1 MMSKILV
8 AVDGSEHADK
18 AFEFAVYL
26 AMKTGAKLLILHVFE
41 ELGNIGYSINKEI
54 ERDNREMLQ
63 RYQTRAKKGLVHTNV
78 DVIESRGTDAAEE
91 ILKTANKENID
102 AMVLGSRGVGETRES
117 LIGSITY
124 KVSHSADRPIIIVR

>member
-1 MMSKILV
+1 MMSRILV

-54 ERDNREMLQ
+54 ERDNREMLH
-63 RYQTRAKKGLVHTNV
+63 RYQTRAKKGLVHSKV

-102 AMVLGSRGVGETRES
+102 TIVLGSRGIGETRES
-117 LIGSITY
+117 LLGSITY

>member
-1 MMSKILV
+1 MMSRILV
-8 AVDGSEHADK
+8 GVDGSEHADK

-41 ELGNIGYSINKEI
+41 ELGTIGYSINKEI

-63 RYQTRAKKGLVHTNV
+63 RYQGRAKKGLVHTSV

-91 ILKTANKENID
+91 ILKMANKENID
-102 AMVLGSRGVGETRES
+102 AIVLGSRGVGETRES
-117 LIGSITY
+117 LLGSITY

>member
-1 MMSKILV
+1 MISRILV
-8 AVDGSEHADK
+8 GIDGSEYADK

-63 RYQTRAKKGLVHTNV
+63 RYQARAKKGLVHTNV
-78 DVIESRGTDAAEE
+78 DVMELRGTDAAEE

-102 AMVLGSRGVGETRES
+102 TIVLGSREVGETRES
-117 LIGSITY
+117 LLGSITY